1 MQMKSLSWR
10 LSHQSGMIGSERR
23 PPPPADTV
31 DNRGGGGF
39 SYRRPARY
47 NVHARDENYHALS
60 QNKSQRGSVT
70 FRNDGVC

>member
-23 PPPPADTV
+23 PPPLTLSIT
-31 DNRGGGGF
+31 GGGF

>member
-31 DNRGGGGF
+31 DNRGGGG
-39 SYRRPARY
+39 SHTVVPRAITCT
-47 NVHARDENYHALS
+47 
-60 QNKSQRGSVT
+60 RGMRIITHYPKTNRKEV
-70 FRNDGVC
+70 V